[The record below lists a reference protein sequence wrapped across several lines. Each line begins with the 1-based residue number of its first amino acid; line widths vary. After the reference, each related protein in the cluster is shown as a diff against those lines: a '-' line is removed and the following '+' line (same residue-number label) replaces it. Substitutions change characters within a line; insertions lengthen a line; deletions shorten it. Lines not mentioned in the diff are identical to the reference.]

1 MATTKTTSIII
12 KTDDLKGSAMSE
24 FNAATNQKIGNIKL
38 TFNGGILSFSS
49 VSEYQA
55 FLAQVIVPLTNALNS
70 PSGTGIGY
78 TAATTGVAGSDK
90 VSD

>member
-24 FNAATNQKIGNIKL
+24 FNAATNQKIGNIKI

-49 VSEYQA
+49 VSEYQN

-70 PSGTGIGY
+70 PSGTGVGY
-78 TAATTGVAGSDK
+78 VAATAGVAGSDK